1 MWVLTKTSPW
11 HLCVSLNWMW
21 RGRCW
26 WKNVKKS
33 ISKYKQSDVNL
44 EWVEDL
50 GEWSDEK
57 VTSLHWAGLP
67 EMEIK
72 GELCMHCDHTRTRL
86 VWYEAGQKKSIPEPE
101 IFEAKISESR
111 ILFENFRWTLIKP
124 EFILSNLSTILRY
137 PKYSILWMEW
147 VITDYKCDKPAQLAH
162 CSLTLV
168 HGGQADTRAV
178 ADQPDE
184 SI

>member
-1 MWVLTKTSPW
+1 MALVCIVELNVARAMLMKECEEKHLEIQTK
-11 HLCVSLNWMW
+11 W
-21 RGRCW
+21 REPGMGWGFRRVKW
-26 WKNVKKS
+26 WKG
-33 ISKYKQSDVNL
+33 YL
-44 EWVEDL
+44 AAL
-50 GEWSDEK
+50 G
-57 VTSLHWAGLP
+57 WAAGNGNK
-67 EMEIK
+67 K